1 MCIYARITDYY
12 DKTIAAECTFKY
24 YIPVYLSNHLFI
36 HFRPQQTVFIFF
48 NCLHFFFSDEPT
60 ITLST
65 AAPIPVREGSNAVM
79 SCTAEGNPTPQIM
92 WLRFNYRLGDNVK
105 HLVEMYAAGEMKIT
119 ARLTVTNTT
128 REDSGRYRCLARNKV
143 GQLDES
149 IRVFGKLYDK
159 SIYEHV

>member
-1 MCIYARITDYY
+1 MHIQILYTSLFLQSFIY
-12 DKTIAAECTFKY
+12 
-24 YIPVYLSNHLFI
+24 N
-36 HFRPQQTVFIFF
+36 FRPQQTVFIFF
-48 NCLHFFFSDEPT
+48 NCLHFFSDEPT